1 MKKLWS
7 IIAGAFGLILAALFI
22 ERTKNKNLEALN
34 DNNEAMKEKNALDVE
49 IVNNNALLNVEEIK
63 RKEQVDALKGN
74 NEELSAKNLVDF
86 FNRRK

>member
-1 MKKLWS
+1 MKKVWGY
-7 IIAGAFGLILAALFI
+7 IAGAFGLILAALFM
-22 ERTKNKNLEALN
+22 ERTKNKSLEALN

-49 IVNNNALLNVEEIK
+49 IAKNNAFLNVEEIK